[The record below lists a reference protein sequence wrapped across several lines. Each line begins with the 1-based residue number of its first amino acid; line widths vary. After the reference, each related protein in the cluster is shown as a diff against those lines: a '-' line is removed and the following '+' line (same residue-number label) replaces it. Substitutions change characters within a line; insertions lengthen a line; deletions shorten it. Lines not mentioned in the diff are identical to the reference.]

1 VSLFRKRINGTYLLD
16 KREFNSRLKKMLGFS
31 PGNLDLYEIA
41 FIHRSATFTL
51 PSGKKVNN
59 ERLEYLG
66 DAVLDA
72 ILSDYLFEK
81 FPDANEGFLTKIRSR
96 IVNRD
101 VLNELSVSMGIN
113 KILISKINSSHLTK
127 NLYGDAFEAL
137 IGAVFLDKGFK
148 KTKKVFIKNVL
159 NKYLDLDLIVKTD
172 TDYKSLVFEWVQKH
186 KSNLIFTYNEEY
198 DFNLKKSVFST
209 VLFIDKKEFGEGH
222 GSSKKEAEQEAACLA
237 WISCLAM
244 LLSSS
249 LESNRQTMSP
259 FSTRLSREPRVFL
272 ASKAPISCMADL
284 SKLDCKLA

>member
-1 VSLFRKRINGTYLLD
+1 MSLFRKRINGTYLLD
-16 KREFNSRLKKMLGFS
+16 KREFNSRLKKILGFS
-31 PGNLDLYEIA
+31 PGNLELYEIA

-51 PSGKKVNN
+51 SSGKKVNN

-72 ILSDYLFEK
+72 ILSDYLFEN

-113 KILISKINSSHLTK
+113 KILISKINSSPLTK

-159 NKYLDLDLIVKTD
+159 NKYLDLNLIVKTD

-222 GSSKKEAEQEAACLA
+222 GSSKKEAEQEAACQA
-237 WISCLAM
+237 WKKLKDNSC
-244 LLSSS
+244 
-249 LESNRQTMSP
+249 N
-259 FSTRLSREPRVFL
+259 
-272 ASKAPISCMADL
+272 
-284 SKLDCKLA
+284 